1 MARFDKLR
9 KLGRNAQVIRYRA
22 EHPDLSLEEIGEV
35 FNISGGRV
43 WQICNPGF
51 RAKAKRGG

>member
-9 KLGRNAQVIRYRA
+9 KLNRNALVIRYRA
-22 EHPDLSLEEIGEV
+22 EHPDLSLEEIGEA

-51 RAKAKRGG
+51 RSKKGR